1 MLQARMVPRNVC
13 NLAEDRTCARSAFV
27 GSAATFLVTVL
38 ADAMNQCSQQHDR
51 QRIHGGGLS
60 TTSRFVGATGERSR
74 SLNQYLAVPAH
85 SWCSY

>member
-13 NLAEDRTCARSAFV
+13 NLAEERTCARSTFV

-38 ADAMNQCSQQHDR
+38 ADAMNRCSQQHDR

-60 TTSRFVGATGERSR
+60 TTSRFVGQQVKDRDR
-74 SLNQYLAVPAH
+74 
-85 SWCSY
+85 